1 MDKTMPN
8 FNFPI
13 KPAAPKES
21 MIQGE
26 KYRFTILTSQLIRLE
41 YNENG
46 IFEDRA
52 TQTVINRDF
61 PLVEYRIKDDE
72 MGLEIITDSLH
83 LIYNKSAFSQSSLSI
98 QVKGNLSHYRSLWRF
113 GEAADNLKGTARTLD
128 EANGAVPLENGL
140 LSRNGFAILDDSKS
154 LIIQENGWVSP
165 RISACVDIYFFGY
178 GRDYLACLK
187 DFFKL
192 CGETPMLP
200 RYALGNWWSRFYR
213 YNESGYKALIEKF
226 EDEGLPFSVAVLDM
240 DWHITEVDPKYGS
253 GWTGYTWNKSLF
265 PDPKGFI
272 DWLNKK
278 GLQVTLNVHPAEGVR
293 AFEEMYPEMARELG
307 VDSENE
313 DKINF
318 DITDPEFTK
327 AYFKFLHHPNEDIG
341 IAFWWIDWQQGAFSK
356 IEGLDPL
363 WMLNHYH
370 FLDNGRN
377 GKRALILSRY
387 AGIGSHRYPIGFSGD
402 TYATWETLD
411 FQPYFTATASNAGYG
426 WWSHDIGGHMHGVK
440 DDELAARWIQFGVF
454 SPIMRIHSCAN
465 PFYVKE
471 PWQYNLTVENT
482 MKRFL
487 RLRHQLIPYIYT
499 MNRRFSKK
507 SEPLIQPM
515 YYRNPEDGEAYEV
528 HNEYY
533 FGDLIACPVTRPMN
547 PRLKMGLFKA
557 WLPEGIYYDFFT
569 GRVYHGGRKLNL
581 YRDITSM
588 PILAKAGSIIPMA
601 AESSVRNSTD
611 NPSEMEIR
619 VFAGADGS
627 FSLYEDN
634 YTGNTCDNILEAY
647 TNMEFKWGVKSEFV
661 IRGFIGD
668 KSVVPTNRAYNIKFI
683 GFEDTDDII
692 VVQQGKKVS
701 FKKLYIVDNNM
712 IELDIQSVDTSVDIG
727 ITLIS
732 SGNIAQNN
740 IKKQAFDILNN
751 ARIEFDLKDEVYRTF
766 ERYKDKTILLGAL
779 QAMDLESDLLAS
791 LFEIITAQ
799 SA

>member
-61 PLVEYRIKDDE
+61 PLVEYRMKDDE

-83 LIYNKSAFSQSSLSI
+83 LIYNKSAFTQSSLSI

-165 RISACVDIYFFGY
+165 RISDCVDIYFFGY

-278 GLQVTLNVHPAEGVR
+278 GLQVTLNVHPADGVR

-547 PRLKMGLFKA
+547 PRLKMGFFKA

-647 TNMEFKWGVKSEFV
+647 TNMEFKWGEKTEFV

-668 KSVVPTNRAYNIKFI
+668 KSVVPTKRAYNIKFI